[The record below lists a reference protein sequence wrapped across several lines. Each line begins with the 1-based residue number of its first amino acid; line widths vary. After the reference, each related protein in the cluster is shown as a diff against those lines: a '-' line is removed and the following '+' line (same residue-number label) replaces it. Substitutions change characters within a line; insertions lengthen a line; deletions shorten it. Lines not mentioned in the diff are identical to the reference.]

1 MRGDKY
7 GWVRAE
13 GGDGCWSMGWE
24 VDGGRCVLL
33 GGLEVSL
40 SVELLRIN
48 EREKFKEK
56 FKVLASR
63 IFGRVVRNLANVGS
77 VGIVRVVVYW
87 ALR

>member
-1 MRGDKY
+1 
-7 GWVRAE
+7 
-13 GGDGCWSMGWE
+13 
-24 VDGGRCVLL
+24 
-33 GGLEVSL
+33 
-40 SVELLRIN
+40 LRIN